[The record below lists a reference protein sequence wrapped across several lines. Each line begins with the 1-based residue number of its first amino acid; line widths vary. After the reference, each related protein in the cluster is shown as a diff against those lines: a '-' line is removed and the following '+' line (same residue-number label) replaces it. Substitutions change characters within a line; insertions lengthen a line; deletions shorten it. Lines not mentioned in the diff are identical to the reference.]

1 MMETTATGMILA
13 GSTQATQAVG
23 IVTKTTMTD
32 HHCPWARRDQHEVIV
47 SQTKKGPGGDR
58 RKPTR
63 LANISAEPAPTV
75 AVSYALS
82 LIQSQH

>member
-13 GSTQATQAVG
+13 GSTPATQAVG

-32 HHCPWARRDQHEVIV
+32 HHCPWARRDQNEVIV

-63 LANISAEPAPTV
+63 PGYTAAEPGLAF
-75 AVSYALS
+75 AAS
-82 LIQSQH
+82 